1 MPKRFLRRTVEDEE
15 FWLDLEAGRF
25 YSVNETGA
33 AILAAWREGARTP
46 EELVE
51 KLTAGFQVSAADA
64 RSSVDAFLADAK
76 SRGLLDA

>member
-15 FWLDLEAGRF
+15 FWLDLEAGQF

-33 AILAAWREGARTP
+33 AILAAWRDGARTP
-46 EELVE
+46 EELVG
-51 KLTAGFQVSAADA
+51 KLTSAFKVSVADA
-64 RSSVDAFLADAK
+64 RSAVEAFLVDAR